1 MAIGDVIRTPS
12 GHEPVIARVVALK
25 AEQTQLLYFAFTV
38 EGGATMRISYYHAM
52 IANGREVDA
61 VDVKVGDLLPTPH
74 GERAVTAIQR
84 RVEGGGYHI
93 VVPSSRYY
101 ADGVEASTYGTI
113 VPGWVN
119 YLGVRYMELRYR
131 LGVPLVASG
140 EGWLPSTMWVI
151 KRYNQLGIHSPRA
164 ISYLCARH
172 CPPPEPF
179 AAKPN
184 PRRHLARPT
193 YPRHRSRRR
202 ADHAP
207 EQLRDRGHEHARRPR
222 QAGRRRHR
230 ECRRRVA
237 RRQAQ
242 AARRGLTLRR
252 RPAATSSNKE
262 GVPR

>member
-1 MAIGDVIRTPS
+1 MIRTPS

-38 EGGATMRISYYHAM
+38 EGGATMRISNYHAM

-151 KRYNQLGIHSPRA
+151 KRYNQLGIQSPRA

-172 CPPPEPF
+172 CPPTKPF

-193 YPRHRSRRR
+193 YP
-202 ADHAP
+202 
-207 EQLRDRGHEHARRPR
+207 
-222 QAGRRRHR
+222 
-230 ECRRRVA
+230 
-237 RRQAQ
+237 
-242 AARRGLTLRR
+242 
-252 RPAATSSNKE
+252 PAAGPITLLSNFVTE
-262 GVPR
+262 GINTLVAHAKTAAAAAAIASAGAAWLVAKRKPLVEA